1 MAIYHLEAKVISRG
15 VGRSACAAAAY
26 MSCSQ
31 IFNDYDGIKHDYTRK
46 QGLVWQ
52 QVFLPEYAPRE
63 WLDRSVL
70 WNAVEENEK
79 TKDSRLAREFVVA
92 LPIEL
97 DKSEWKKLLS
107 EFIQKQFVSDGMCA
121 DVAIHDPHPPGHNP
135 HAHIMLTVRPLDEQ
149 GKWQYKTEKE
159 YLCVKDGEERG
170 FTAAEFKTAQND
182 GWEKLYQYKVG
193 KKKVY
198 MPPSEAEAHGYER
211 VSKYPKST
219 KYGRQNPISERWN
232 SDEQLIS
239 WRKAWADVT
248 NMYLERNHSAERID
262 HRSHAER
269 GLDEQP
275 TIHEGVVA
283 RALEA
288 KGIMAD
294 RCEINRQIKA
304 DNALLRELKAAVK
317 KLTDAIRQSVPA
329 LAEAMERLRM
339 SMIIFRYQVKYA
351 AKGKVDFEERI
362 NAVKPLLDK
371 HKKLSQTIKDKL
383 AERKAL
389 TAEKNALSAL
399 NIIRR
404 QELSGRITGLTEDIE
419 ELRSE
424 RTQIMQEYSCY
435 TDEDLKEIKKNYT
448 EMKDHKTR
456 LEEHE
461 QKYSEKLDEAAEQ
474 LQKLSEQAA
483 EVDAAELHDARLALR
498 TDMESTA
505 HTKLYETYGSK
516 FDSTIYAESRRD
528 VNELLG
534 ENITDNR
541 SLKERLHDKQPQQ
554 EQQKPKRNKRTHDNS
569 L

>member
-15 VGRSACAAAAY
+15 AGRSACAAAAY

-31 IFNDYDGIKHDYTRK
+31 ILNDYDGIRHDYTRK

-52 QVFLPEYAPRE
+52 QVFLPEYAPQE
-63 WLDRSVL
+63 WLDRAVL

-92 LPIEL
+92 LPVEL
-97 DKSEWKKLLS
+97 DKSEWQKLLS

-121 DVAIHDPHPPGHNP
+121 DVAIHDTDGHNP
-135 HAHIMLTVRPLDEQ
+135 HAHIMLTVRPLDEH

-159 YLCVKDGEERG
+159 YLCVRNGEERG
-170 FTAAEFKTAQND
+170 FTASEFKAAQND

-198 MPPSEAEAHGYER
+198 MPQSEAEAHGYER

-232 SDEQLIS
+232 SDEQLVL

-288 KGIMAD
+288 KGIVAD

-304 DNALLRELKAAVK
+304 DNDLLRELKATVK

-351 AKGKVDFEERI
+351 AKGKADFEEHI
-362 NAVKPLLDK
+362 NAVKPLLEK
-371 HKKLSQTIKDKL
+371 HKKLSQAIKEKL

-389 TAEKNALSAL
+389 TAERNAMSSL

-404 QELSGRITGLTEDIE
+404 QELSGKIAGLTEDIE

-448 EMKDHKTR
+448 EMKEHKTR

-461 QKYSEKLDEAAEQ
+461 KNYSEKLDEAADQ
-474 LQKLSEQAA
+474 FQKLGEQAA
-483 EVDAAELHDARLALR
+483 KIDAAELHDARMALR
-498 TDMESTA
+498 TDIERTA
-505 HTKLYETYGSK
+505 HTKLSETYGGK
-516 FDSTIYAESRRD
+516 FDSTIHAESRRD

-534 ENITDNR
+534 ENITDTR
-541 SLKERLHDKQPQQ
+541 PIIERLQDKHPQQ

>member
-1 MAIYHLEAKVISRG
+1 
-15 VGRSACAAAAY
+15 

-31 IFNDYDGIKHDYTRK
+31 ILNDYDGIRHDYRRK

-52 QVFLPEYAPRE
+52 QVFLPEYAPKE
-63 WLDRSVL
+63 WLDRAVL

-92 LPIEL
+92 LPVEL
-97 DKSEWKKLLS
+97 VKSDWQKLLS
-107 EFIQKQFVSDGMCA
+107 EFIQEQFVSDGMCA
-121 DVAIHDPHPPGHNP
+121 DAAIHNTDGHNP
-135 HAHIMLTVRPLDEQ
+135 HAHIMLTVRPLDEH
-149 GKWQYKTEKE
+149 GKLQYKTEKE

-170 FTAAEFKTAQND
+170 FTAAEFKAAQND

-198 MPPSEAEAHGYER
+198 MPPSEAEAHSYER
-211 VSKYPKST
+211 ISKYPKST

-232 SDEQLIS
+232 SDEQLVL

-248 NMYLERNHSAERID
+248 KLYLERNHSAERID

-288 KGIMAD
+288 KGIVAD

-304 DNALLRELKAAVK
+304 DNALLRELNATIK
-317 KLTDAIRQSVPA
+317 KLMDAIRQSVPA
-329 LAEAMERLRM
+329 LAEVMERLRM

-351 AKGKVDFEERI
+351 AKGKEYYEERI
-362 NAVKPLLDK
+362 TAIKPLIDRIK
-371 HKKLSQTIKDKL
+371 EIKQEINNKLS
-383 AERKAL
+383 ERKAL
-389 TAEKNALSAL
+389 TAQKDSVSSL
-399 NIIRR
+399 NILARH
-404 QELSGRITGLTEDIE
+404 ELSVRITGLTEDIE
-419 ELRSE
+419 ELKSE
-424 RTQIMQEYSCY
+424 RRNLMLDYGCSTE
-435 TDEDLKEIKKNYT
+435 EDLNAVKQNYSNMKKSKKDSE
-448 EMKDHKTR
+448 EM
-456 LEEHE
+456 E
-461 QKYSEKLDEAAEQ
+461 QKYSDKLDEAAEQ
-474 LQKLSEQAA
+474 FQKLSEQAA
-483 EVDAAELHDARLALR
+483 EVDAAELKNTRLALR
-498 TDMESTA
+498 TDMEHTA
-505 HTKLYETYGSK
+505 WTKLSDTYGGK
-516 FDSTIYAESRRD
+516 FDSTVYAESRRD

-534 ENITDNR
+534 EKISDNR
-541 SLKERLHDKQPQQ
+541 TIKERLHDKQPQQ